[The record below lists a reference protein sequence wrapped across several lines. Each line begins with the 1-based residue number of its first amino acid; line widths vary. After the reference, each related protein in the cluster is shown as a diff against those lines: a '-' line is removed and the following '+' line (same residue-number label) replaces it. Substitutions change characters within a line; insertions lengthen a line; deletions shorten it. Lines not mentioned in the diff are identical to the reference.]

1 MADETGSALSRTLRQ
16 FRDFALKG
24 NVVDLAFAVIIGAAF
39 AKVVDSL
46 VKDIIMPVIGMMGSA
61 DFSNYFLPLSRAVTA
76 TNLADAQKQ
85 GPVLAW
91 GSFATYVVNF
101 LIVAAALFFAFKLI
115 NNLRSRLSFEAPK
128 AAAPSRQEV
137 LLAEIRDLLAR
148 ERT

>member
-1 MADETGSALSRTLRQ
+1 MAEATTSALSRTLKQ

-46 VKDIIMPVIGMMGSA
+46 VKDIIMPIVGMVGSA
-61 DFSNYFLPLSRAVTA
+61 DFSNYFLPLSRNVTA

-101 LIVAAALFFAFKLI
+101 VIVAAALFLMFKLI
-115 NNLRSRLSFEAPK
+115 NNLKNRVAYEAPK
-128 AAAPSRQEV
+128 APPVSRQEV

-148 ERT
+148 ERH